1 MFLIINRLVLSG
13 GSMEALTMAFYLKDK
28 YDVTVVYGEKEED
41 EKDTSLPLN
50 NTNIQFIKIRT
61 FHRSILP
68 LKDIKS
74 YKQISALILK
84 HQPHIVHTH
93 GFKSGLLGRIAAKR
107 AKVPVIIHTFHGH
120 IFHSYYNKAIS
131 QLIRFIE
138 QRLAAISTRIVA
150 ISPHQAYE
158 LATVY
163 RIAPL
168 SKIST
173 IFIGIDEKKYTL
185 LPSGSTSFR
194 EQYNIPEHTSI
205 IAIISRLVAIK
216 NLSFFIDIV
225 AQIKQQKEDVCF
237 FIIGDGQCKASI
249 QQEMQQQ
256 GIKCYEGSSAPS
268 NSADVVFTSWITN
281 ISDALQSIDIVVLTS
296 FNEGTPVSLIEAQ
309 LFQKPVIATNVGG
322 VRDTM
327 VDGETGFLVN
337 DFNADDFVKKLKL
350 LIHDKALRMQ
360 MGSKGKA
367 FVLDR
372 FSKATEASA
381 IDELYK
387 ECLEEDT
394 SFHSPHSNIG
404 T

>member
-1 MFLIINRLVLSG
+1 VLSG

-41 EKDTSLPLN
+41 ERDTPLSLN
-50 NTNIQFIKIRT
+50 NTNIQFIKIKT

-74 YKQISALILK
+74 YKQIKALIQK
-84 HQPHIVHTH
+84 YQPHIIHTH
-93 GFKSGLLGRIAAKR
+93 GFKSGLFGRIAANR

-120 IFHSYYNKAIS
+120 IFHSYYNKTIS
-131 QLIRFIE
+131 QIIRFIE
-138 QRLAAISTRIVA
+138 RRLAAISTRIVA

-173 IFIGIDEKKYTL
+173 IFIGIDEKKYAL
-185 LPSGSTSFR
+185 QPINIKSLR

-205 IAIISRLVAIK
+205 VAIISRLVAIK

-225 AQIKQQKEDVCF
+225 EQIKEQKEDVCF
-237 FIIGDGQCKASI
+237 FVIGDGDCKASI
-249 QQEMQQQ
+249 QQEMQQK
-256 GIKCYEGSSAPS
+256 GIKWYESCVAPATS
-268 NSADVVFTSWITN
+268 VDVVFTSWITN
-281 ISDALQSIDIVVLTS
+281 ISEALQSIDIVVLTS

-309 LFQKPVIATNVGG
+309 LFQKPVVATNVGG

-327 VDGETGFLVN
+327 IDSETGFLVN
-337 DFNADDFVKKLKL
+337 DFNVDDFVKKLQL
-350 LIHDKALRMQ
+350 LIHDSALRMH

-367 FVLDR
+367 FVLSR
-372 FSKATEASA
+372 FSKEMEACA
-381 IDELYK
+381 IDELYRK
-387 ECLEEDT
+387 CMEEAT
-394 SFHSPHSNIG
+394 SFHSPHRNISI
-404 T
+404 